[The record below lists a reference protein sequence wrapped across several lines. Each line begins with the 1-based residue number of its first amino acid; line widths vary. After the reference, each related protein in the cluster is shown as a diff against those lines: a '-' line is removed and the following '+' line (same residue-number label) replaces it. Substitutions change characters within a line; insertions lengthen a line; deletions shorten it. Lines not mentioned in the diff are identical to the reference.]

1 MLKAVMINELISK
14 GTAAFKNIDGDPDYV
29 ARGLAIGVF
38 VGITPTIPFQTAL
51 AVALAALC
59 RGSKPAAVLGIWS
72 GNPVTMPL
80 LYAGSYKLGMLI
92 LGKPAAA
99 FSLQQQSL
107 MEFFKSGANIC
118 CATIAAMLA
127 VELSQSDQSE
137 QRQAHI
143 SMPAAKKGRGA
154 LRPPRGGV
162 VLKRAASAYS

>member
-1 MLKAVMINELISK
+1 MEYICSASHAENSMIKKFISK
-14 GTAAFKNIDGDPDYV
+14 TADVLKSIKGDPDYV

-38 VGITPTIPFQTAL
+38 IGITPTMPFQTTLAL
-51 AVALAALC
+51 ALAALC

-107 MEFFKSGANIC
+107 MEFFKSGADTC
-118 CATIAAMLA
+118 CATIA
-127 VELSQSDQSE
+127 
-137 QRQAHI
+137 
-143 SMPAAKKGRGA
+143 GGA
-154 LRPPRGGV
+154 LLGILPA
-162 VLKRAASAYS
+162 LAAYYMTRTIISRLHLHNQQATPS